1 MSACAFC
8 GTALDPKMRIV
19 KDTECPSC
27 TRDLHACVQCRF
39 FDRSAHNMCRES
51 QAEWV
56 TDFAK
61 LAVCKPFVEAVHWIH
76 LTDAEPHQF
85 PHCGLF
91 DEKGNEKPALQRL
104 RALREKYL
112 S

>member
-1 MSACAFC
+1 MGGGLWRNGFSAD
-8 GTALDPKMRIV
+8 G
-19 KDTECPSC
+19 
-27 TRDLHACVQCRF
+27 
-39 FDRSAHNMCRES
+39 

-61 LAVCKPFVEAVHWIH
+61 LAVCKPFVDAVHWIH

-104 RALREKYL
+104 RGLREKYL